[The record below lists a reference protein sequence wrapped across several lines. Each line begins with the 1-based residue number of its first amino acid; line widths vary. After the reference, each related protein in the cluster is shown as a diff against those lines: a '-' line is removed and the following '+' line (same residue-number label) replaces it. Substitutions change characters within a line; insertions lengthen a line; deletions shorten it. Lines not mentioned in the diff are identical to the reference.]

1 MPVGALP
8 FILLLVIVFDRNT
21 EIKIEDIITI
31 YVELNNN
38 NNNNIFDRLCGIL
51 ARVPVYR
58 PKYTR
63 FGYRLYQIFWYDMK
77 VTCSN
82 RLPVA

>member
-38 NNNNIFDRLCGIL
+38 NNNNIFDIKLYL
-51 ARVPVYR
+51 LHSLFNHVLFAR
-58 PKYTR
+58 
-63 FGYRLYQIFWYDMK
+63 GLY
-77 VTCSN
+77 
-82 RLPVA
+82 